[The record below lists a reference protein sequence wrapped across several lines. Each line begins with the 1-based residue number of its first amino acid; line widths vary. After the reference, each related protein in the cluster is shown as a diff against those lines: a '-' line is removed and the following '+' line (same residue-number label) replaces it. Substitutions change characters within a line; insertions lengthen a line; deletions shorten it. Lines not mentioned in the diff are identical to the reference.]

1 MQRISGIFGLENFST
16 AEAVETVSKMLSQGK
31 EISINSEV
39 WSDERN
45 LILGAVGHSVV
56 DSHSGDSLL
65 LSGEIENSLELIDHL
80 KSEGVQVENTVLLP
94 ALKAWGLED
103 TLKKL
108 KGKFSFAWWCAGS
121 EKLVIARDR
130 FGIKPMYWC
139 AENEKG
145 AIMFASEIKTLLA
158 SGLISR
164 KVNKEALIDYL
175 RYSTVHGPLTIVEG
189 IQLLE
194 PGCAIEIQDETV
206 NVLRWW
212 ETSKEILIQD
222 SHSVKDT
229 LLNAVKSKLT
239 GDSPAIYL
247 SGGLNSITLAAA
259 MSQLSNPPINTF
271 SVAFE
276 GSETSAKN
284 EAHKISKH
292 FATNHTE
299 VSVTKQSTSKKLHN
313 AIDQMDHPSL
323 NGLRNYFIATSAKE
337 AGYSTIIS
345 DLGCNEIFGENPLF
359 NTSVQLMKHRWLT
372 SWPRGLRV
380 FAGGLL
386 KTISPGNASNKNAEI
401 LAGNYFD
408 LEHTYPLARQRILDN
423 QIKKLTPSIKLTR
436 NRIFYF
442 VADILRVGQAAFSLP
457 FLTKVSVLEMGT
469 YLANTLLRD
478 AHTFN
483 SENDIDFKTPFLDHN
498 FVTKVLSFNDSVKPS
513 LKEIKENIDP
523 NRAQNHSLSSN
534 KFPWELKLE
543 GIYLDFH
550 AEGIAALS
558 DLEIFNKK
566 GVDEFD
572 NSSLTSTSQRLSLST
587 LGHYFKQNKLS

>member
-1 MQRISGIFGLENFST
+1 MQRISGIFGLENFSS
-16 AEAVETVSKMLSQGK
+16 AEAIEIVSKMLSQGR
-31 EISINSEV
+31 EISLNLEV

-45 LILGAVGHSVV
+45 LVLGAAGQSVV
-56 DSHSGDSLL
+56 DTNSGDTII
-65 LSGEIENSLELIDHL
+65 LSGEIENTLELIDHL
-80 KSEGVQVENTVLLP
+80 KSEGVQVENTVLLT
-94 ALKAWGLED
+94 ALKAWGLEA

-108 KGKFSFAWWCAGS
+108 KGKFSFAWWCASS

-130 FGIKPMYWC
+130 FGIKPIYWC

-145 AIMFASEIKTLLA
+145 AIIFASEIKTLLA

-194 PGCAIEIQDETV
+194 PGCAIEIYEETV

-212 ETSKEILIQD
+212 ETSKDALIKD
-222 SHSVKDT
+222 SQSIKDT
-229 LLNAVKSKLT
+229 LLKAVNSKLA

-247 SGGLNSITLAAA
+247 SGGLNSITLTAA
-259 MSQLSNPPINTF
+259 MFQLSSQPINTF

-276 GSETSAKN
+276 GSETSTEN
-284 EAHKISKH
+284 EAHKISNN

-299 VSVTKQSTSKKLHN
+299 VSVSNLSIYKKLHN
-313 AIDQMDHPSL
+313 AIDQMDHPSS

-345 DLGCNEIFGENPLF
+345 DLGCNEIFGENPSF

-380 FAGGLL
+380 FVGSLL
-386 KTISPGNASNKNAEI
+386 KTLSPGQTSNKKAEI
-401 LAGNYFD
+401 LASNYFD

-436 NRIFYF
+436 NRVFYF
-442 VADILRVGQAAFSLP
+442 VADILRVGKAAFSLP
-457 FLTKVSVLEMGT
+457 FLSKVSVLEIQT
-469 YLANTLLRD
+469 YLTNTLLRD

-483 SENDIDFKTPFLDHN
+483 SENDIDYKTPFLDHN
-498 FVTKVLSFNDSVKPS
+498 LVTKVLSFNDSVKPT
-513 LKEIKENIDP
+513 LKDIKEDIDP
-523 NRAQNHSLSSN
+523 KRYQNNSPSSYR
-534 KFPWELKLE
+534 FPWELTIE

-558 DLEIFNKK
+558 DLEFFNKEA
-566 GVDEFD
+566 VHEFD
-572 NSSLTSTSQRLSLST
+572 SNSLTSTQQRLSLST